1 MTKEEKENL
10 TKLLKKQGYSSKEIQ
25 LEIENEEKAILL
37 EAELN
42 KD

>member
-1 MTKEEKENL
+1 MTKEEKENFI
-10 TKLLKKQGYSSKEIQ
+10 KLLKKQGYSRKEIE
-25 LEIENEEKAILL
+25 LEIENEEKAILS

>member
-10 TKLLKKQGYSSKEIQ
+10 IKLLKQQGYSSKDIA
-25 LEIENEEKAILL
+25 LEIENEEKAILS
-37 EAELN
+37 ESELN